1 MMILMLWLHRV
12 HSKLLSG
19 MLLLKAS
26 KSCPKK
32 IFWSWCCQTAS
43 LWRKGEERLATFF
56 GSLFF
61 SPSVTLE
68 MGFWYAQNCCT
79 ECNIVLYKLSVFYGD
94 DHKSQ
99 NIMGSVW
106 WLFIKSRIC
115 WNMSFPSLTRGG
127 CELSNFIAI
136 WKEGGQNLYILC
148 GTKAHE
154 WKKPT
159 FLCPVIVSTNNSAII
174 QINFMWVS
182 VADAQE
188 A

>member
-1 MMILMLWLHRV
+1 MLCQEIILAIHIDRKWLQPFKSNFLLKAPIFSTEYMMILMLWLHRV

-56 GSLFF
+56 GCLFF

-79 ECNIVLYKLSVFYGD
+79 ECNIVLYKLSLFYGD
-94 DHKSQ
+94 DRKSQ
-99 NIMGSVW
+99 NI
-106 WLFIKSRIC
+106 
-115 WNMSFPSLTRGG
+115 
-127 CELSNFIAI
+127 LS
-136 WKEGGQNLYILC
+136 
-148 GTKAHE
+148 HE
-154 WKKPT
+154 DGKC
-159 FLCPVIVSTNNSAII
+159 LMII
-174 QINFMWVS
+174 YKIQYLLKYVFS
-182 VADAQE
+182 
-188 A
+188 